1 MVWPLSFWAEYW
13 YNKNSSGTVPVWST
27 TVFLN
32 DRRLILCLLFVQ
44 RQMYLFP
51 TALRRKSGSS
61 GKSEQWLMLAMEGD
75 KKMYFAG
82 SDEPLAMAEV
92 SLYGSASGDCYNK
105 LTGKIT
111 EILSD
116 VLSIPA
122 NRIYVRYAE
131 TEYWGWNGENF

>member
-1 MVWPLSFWAEYW
+1 MPFIRTTTNVSVSDSAAE
-13 YNKNSSGTVPVWST
+13 KIRHHLFQAILLIPV
-27 TVFLN
+27 
-32 DRRLILCLLFVQ
+32 
-44 RQMYLFP
+44 
-51 TALRRKSGSS
+51 KSY
-61 GKSEQWLMLAMEGD
+61 QWLMLTMEVD

>member
-1 MVWPLSFWAEYW
+1 MPFIRTTTNVSVSDSAAE
-13 YNKNSSGTVPVWST
+13 KIRQQLGQAI
-27 TVFLN
+27 
-32 DRRLILCLLFVQ
+32 RLI
-44 RQMYLFP
+44 P
-51 TALRRKSGSS
+51 

-92 SLYGSASGDCYNK
+92 SPYGSASGDCYNK

>member
-1 MVWPLSFWAEYW
+1 MPFIRTTTNVSVSDSAAE
-13 YNKNSSGTVPVWST
+13 KIRQQLGQAI
-27 TVFLN
+27 
-32 DRRLILCLLFVQ
+32 RLI
-44 RQMYLFP
+44 P
-51 TALRRKSGSS
+51 

-131 TEYWGWNGENF
+131 TDDWGWNGENF

>member
-1 MVWPLSFWAEYW
+1 MPFIRTTTNVSVSDSAAE
-13 YNKNSSGTVPVWST
+13 KIRQQLGQAI
-27 TVFLN
+27 
-32 DRRLILCLLFVQ
+32 RLI
-44 RQMYLFP
+44 P
-51 TALRRKSGSS
+51 

-92 SLYGSASGDCYNK
+92 SLYGAAGGDCYNK